1 MSRPGSCLRSCAG
14 VLVLLVC
21 LHAFGQFEDPET
33 AMRRGDTALGQG
45 RFDVAQSIYQNVLSS
60 NPDLKI
66 SSWRCRNI
74 AEANIRATHPKLE
87 MGAEWL
93 RRGVEQDPQ
102 DLSLRERLGNL
113 LLQIGEFNRA
123 AAQFTFLN
131 STHPDNP
138 RYVLGLATA
147 LRNSGRYSQGTE
159 LLLAALERR
168 PNDPDLRVEYA
179 RTLLY
184 QGKYDEAAVQYQQ
197 VLRWYP
203 KDIDAL
209 IGLGKTYSWGGSQQ
223 QALEQ
228 YQRALVVDPDNYDTL
243 VAQGFSLI
251 WSARENEALPML
263 ERANSR
269 HPEIAPVRDALKRL
283 HAINIFTGDVSAGG
297 PVWPILPPSPSIWRV
312 SDAGR
317 STAAWNTPP
326 PQAKAFP
333 ESSPKNQSLAAPL
346 PVKPKQF
353 RSQRLWT
360 LGLGLTV
367 VLAIFVLAAFILFSK
382 PAPRHRAEGA
392 TATARLAESR
402 PEQNLAGQWA
412 RLQEFSRNPAEPWEV
427 APPRRTQIAPA
438 ATAWQ
443 SLRMG
448 QSEAAV
454 TAAGSGSQQVEPAYR
469 ETDIW
474 RDSDVAAHRPRRR
487 RRGAAGPPERPWW
500 RDFSDSEPA
509 PSARQDNPD
518 FAQLSA
524 DEADFAPPPPDDA
537 PKPSFMD
544 LGEEVEAPTASP
556 KPLAAAPSKP
566 SPPEEPPSR
575 RSFVEVLSRAMERFS
590 DGQSQESPEP
600 VPPEVAEEEELAST
614 APASSANA
622 SGAEPVISQELANV
636 SIVIAGSGVMVAHY
650 RAILKAS
657 GADVRTFTFWDLALT
672 SMRKRRAD
680 VLLIDGDA
688 LDGLT
693 PARMYESAQLERAM
707 FGSVLVAVNSD
718 EDRSTLPQN
727 VVFPH
732 SLTDDDVRRRIVDS
746 LQA

>member
-1 MSRPGSCLRSCAG
+1 
-14 VLVLLVC
+14 LVC
-21 LHAFGQFEDPET
+21 LHAFGQFEGPEN

-74 AEANIRATHPKLE
+74 AESNIRATHPNLE

-102 DLSLRERLGNL
+102 DLSLRERLGTV

-123 AAQFTFLN
+123 AAQYTFLN
-131 STHPDNP
+131 ATQPGNP

-147 LRNSGRYSQGTE
+147 LRNSGKYDQGAD
-159 LLLAALERR
+159 LLLAALNRR

-184 QGKYDEAAVQYQQ
+184 QGKYGEAAVQYQL

-209 IGLGKTYSWGGSQQ
+209 IGFGKTYSWGGSQQ

-228 YQRALVVDPDNYDTL
+228 FQRALVVDPDNYDAL
-243 VAQGFSLI
+243 VGQGFSLI
-251 WSARENEALPML
+251 WSSRENEALPML

-269 HPEIAPVRDALKRL
+269 HPEAVPVRDALKRL
-283 HAINIFTGDVSAGG
+283 HAINIFNGDVSAGG
-297 PVWPILPPSPSIWRV
+297 PVWPILPPSLSIWHI
-312 SDAGR
+312 SDKGR
-317 STAAWNTPP
+317 STTIWNAPP
-326 PQAKAFP
+326 PQVRAFP
-333 ESSPKNQSLAAPL
+333 EVSPGNQPAPAPL
-346 PVKPKQF
+346 LTRPGQF
-353 RSQRLWT
+353 RSNRLWSFGV
-360 LGLGLTV
+360 GLAVL
-367 VLAIFVLAAFILFSK
+367 LAILVLAAFILFSK
-382 PAPRHRAEGA
+382 PAPRRKPESANA
-392 TATARLAESR
+392 ASRLAENHS
-402 PEQNLAGQWA
+402 EHNLGLQWA
-412 RLQEFSRNPAEPWEV
+412 RLQEFSRNPAEPREA

-443 SLRMG
+443 SMRMG
-448 QSEAAV
+448 QSEAAS
-454 TAAGSGSQQVEPAYR
+454 TAASGSQQVEPAFR
-469 ETDIW
+469 ENDPW

-500 RDFSDSEPA
+500 RDFSYSDPA
-509 PSARQDNPD
+509 QSARHDEPD
-518 FAQLSA
+518 FAPPSSG
-524 DEADFAPPPPDDA
+524 EADFALPSSEDSPL
-537 PKPSFMD
+537 PKVPFMNPA
-544 LGEEVEAPTASP
+544 EEVEALAASP
-556 KPLAAAPSKP
+556 KPSAAPPTKP
-566 SPPEEPPSR
+566 SPPEAPPFR

-590 DGQSQESPEP
+590 DGQGQESPEP
-600 VPPEVAEEEELAST
+600 VLPEIAEEEELAPN
-614 APASSANA
+614 APSAPISDSSAQ
-622 SGAEPVISQELANV
+622 EPVVSQELANV

-693 PARMYESAQLERAM
+693 PTRMYDSAQLERSM
-707 FGSVLVAVNSD
+707 FGSALVAVNSD
-718 EDRSTLPQN
+718 EDRITLPQN
-727 VVFPH
+727 VVFAH
-732 SLTDDDVRRRIVDS
+732 SLTDEDVRRRIVES

>member
-1 MSRPGSCLRSCAG
+1 
-14 VLVLLVC
+14 
-21 LHAFGQFEDPET
+21 
-33 AMRRGDTALGQG
+33 MRRGDTALGQG
-45 RFDVAQSIYQNVLSS
+45 RFDVAQAIYQNVLSS

-74 AEANIRATHPKLE
+74 AEANIRATHPNLE

-93 RRGVEQDPQ
+93 RRGVQQDPQ
-102 DLSLRERLGNL
+102 DLSLRERLGTV
-113 LLQIGEFNRA
+113 LLQIGEFSQA
-123 AAQFTFLN
+123 ATQYTFLT
-131 STHPDNP
+131 SAQPDNP
-138 RYVLGLATA
+138 RYVLGLAAA
-147 LRNSGRYSQGTE
+147 LRNSGKYDQGAE
-159 LLLAALERR
+159 LLLAALTRR

-184 QGKYDEAAVQYQQ
+184 QGKYDEAAGQYQQ

-228 YQRALVVDPDNYDTL
+228 YQRALVNDPDNYDAL

-269 HPEIAPVRDALKRL
+269 HPEIVPVRDALKRL

-297 PVWPILPPSPSIWRV
+297 PVWPIMPPSLSLWRIA
-312 SDAGR
+312 DKGR
-317 STAAWNTPP
+317 STTAWNAPP
-326 PQAKAFP
+326 PQVRAIP
-333 ESSPKNQSLAAPL
+333 ENSPKNQSLPAPL
-346 PVKPKQF
+346 SVEPRKI
-353 RSQRLWT
+353 RNNRLWMF
-360 LGLGLTV
+360 GVGLTV
-367 VLAIFVLAAFILFSK
+367 LLAVFVLAAFILFSK
-382 PAPRHRAEGA
+382 PATRHKPESAIA
-392 TATARLAESR
+392 AARLAESH
-402 PEQNLAGQWA
+402 PEHNLGGQWA
-412 RLQEFSRNPAEPWEV
+412 RLQEFSRNPAESWEA
-427 APPRRTQIAPA
+427 APPRRSQIAPA

-443 SLRMG
+443 SMRMG
-448 QSEAAV
+448 QSEASS
-454 TAAGSGSQQVEPAYR
+454 TAAASGSQQVEPAYR
-469 ETDIW
+469 ENDIW

-500 RDFSDSEPA
+500 RDFSDSD
-509 PSARQDNPD
+509 SAQSTRPDNAD
-518 FAQLSA
+518 FTQLSS
-524 DEADFAPPPPDDA
+524 DETDFAPA
-537 PKPSFMD
+537 SS
-544 LGEEVEAPTASP
+544 EEVPKQPFLDLAEDVEVPVAPP
-556 KPLAAAPSKP
+556 EPLAAPPRKP

-590 DGQSQESPEP
+590 DGQTQESPEP
-600 VPPEVAEEEELAST
+600 AQSEIGEVEEEKLVPNSLAASSPD
-614 APASSANA
+614 APAP
-622 SGAEPVISQELANV
+622 EPVVSHELANV

-672 SMRKRRAD
+672 SMRKRRTD

-693 PARMYESAQLERAM
+693 PTRMYESAQLERSM

-718 EDRSTLPQN
+718 EDRIALPQN

-732 SLTDDDVRRRIVDS
+732 SLTDEDVRHRIIES